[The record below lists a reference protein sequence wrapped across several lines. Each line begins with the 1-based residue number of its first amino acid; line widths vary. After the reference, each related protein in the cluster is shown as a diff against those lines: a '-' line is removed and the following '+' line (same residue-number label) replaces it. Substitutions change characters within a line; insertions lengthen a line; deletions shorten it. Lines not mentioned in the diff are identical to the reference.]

1 MYNFAAHINDRLV
14 FRDFMPLTKA
24 TNSKKSLLDVCT
36 LKVGLSIGDDNRRD
50 GGLSGSFKLIKV
62 DNPSQMFKQLKLSPD
77 SGSALLIDLLYR
89 EKTPSKD
96 MDRCVT
102 LLRQF
107 LVMHIERELRGNRMF
122 SGMTVC
128 NAINEQDNS
137 KVLRVIFCYKRM
149 VSLDGWLEQMLIPY
163 TVADL
168 IPILM
173 GDFRTNLDFAD
184 IIKSKLTTLSSH
196 FSGSVSCCITKNN
209 NDSGDGGSGDD
220 DDDDD
225 DDDDSSSDHNYD
237 DHSSISIDLQYD
249 TLLQVDCSIGF
260 KRNTLMALLE
270 VRNTTAHR

>member
-1 MYNFAAHINDRLV
+1 MIYDVFDVILNHSSWVRSVEGITRSMYHFAAHINDRLV
-14 FRDFMPLTKA
+14 FRDFVPLTKA
-24 TNSKKSLLDVCT
+24 TNSKSLLDVCT
-36 LKVGLSIGDDNRRD
+36 LKIGLSIGDDNRRD

-89 EKTPSKD
+89 EKTSSKD

-107 LVMHIERELRGNRMF
+107 LVSHIERELRGNRMF

-173 GDFRTNLDFAD
+173 GDFRTNLDFAE
-184 IIKSKLTTLSSH
+184 IIKSKLATFSSH
-196 FSGSVSCCITKNN
+196 FSGSVSCCIT
-209 NDSGDGGSGDD
+209 
-220 DDDDD
+220 
-225 DDDDSSSDHNYD
+225 
-237 DHSSISIDLQYD
+237 SI
-249 TLLQVDCSIGF
+249 
-260 KRNTLMALLE
+260 NW
-270 VRNTTAHR
+270 